1 MKKYLF
7 IGEFKHRND
16 MKKNHPLLIFALS
29 LLSICNQ
36 AISQTGQEKF
46 LSKDMTQFVNP
57 FIGTKDMGHCFPGA
71 TTPFGMVQL
80 SPDTDTAQYSLGQG
94 YNKEVYRYCSGYQ
107 YDDPTIVGFSHTHLN
122 GTGHSDL
129 GDILLMPTTGDIKL
143 NPGIASK
150 PNSGYRSRFNKSSE
164 VATAGYYSVFL
175 DDYKVKVEL
184 TTSPRVGFHRY
195 NYPKDREA
203 NVILDLVHG
212 IYGYDGKVVW
222 ASIRVENDSTI
233 TGYRQTNGWARNR
246 FVYFAIKFS
255 EPFKSYGLRND
266 EKEMYR
272 GFWRRWQMDANFP
285 ERSGHKVKA
294 YFTFGNIETL
304 EVKVAI
310 SGVSTEG
317 ALENL
322 KAEGEDLTFD
332 TALVKAKE
340 SWNKELGKIKIE
352 GTKDEK
358 INFYTALYHCMISP
372 TIFMDVDGKYRGLDG
387 NVHQTNGSTNY
398 TVFSLWDTFR
408 AFHPLMTLLEPARAS
423 DMVNSMLEHYK
434 QSVHR
439 ILPVW
444 SHWGNDNWC
453 MIGYHAVP
461 VIADA
466 YMKGIKG
473 FDNELALKAM
483 VSSATYGK
491 YDAIDDY
498 IKYGYVPKERSSS
511 SASVT
516 LEYAYDDWT
525 IYQMAS
531 KMGKT
536 DIASNFKKRAMSYT
550 NIFDTKRGFAIAKD
564 KDGKFISPFDPLQ
577 THDMGYIE
585 GNAWNYSLFVP
596 HDISNLITLSGGK
609 QKFAQH
615 LDSLFTMSLP
625 VKYYENTE
633 DIDKVGLIGNYVHG
647 NEPSHHVTYMYV
659 YAGQP
664 WKTQEITRKVMNK
677 MYLNKPDGLCGNDDC
692 GQMSA
697 WYIFSAMGFYPVCPG
712 SNQYIIGAPYLP
724 YLQINLDNGKTL
736 TIKADVG
743 SDENKYIQS
752 VSLNGKPINRAYI
765 THDELI
771 QGGELIFVM
780 GKKSNKKWGVD
791 APEIPYSLS
800 K

>member
-1 MKKYLF
+1 MKSIYIQIISIIF
-7 IGEFKHRND
+7 
-16 MKKNHPLLIFALS
+16 LLNLNSEAVAQNNPS
-29 LLSICNQ
+29 GSV
-36 AISQTGQEKF
+36 AK
-46 LSKDMTQFVNP
+46 FVNP
-57 FIGTKDMGHCFPGA
+57 FIGTKDMGHCYPGA
-71 TTPFGMVQL
+71 TLPFGMVQL
-80 SPDTDTAQYSLGQG
+80 SPDTDTAQYSYGQG

-107 YDDPTIVGFSHTHLN
+107 FDDPTIVGFSHTHLH

-129 GDILLMPTTGDIKL
+129 GDILLMPTTGAIKL

-150 PNSGYRSRFNKSSE
+150 PYSGYRSRFSKKSE
-164 VATAGYYSVFL
+164 VASAGYYSVLL
-175 DDYKVKVEL
+175 DDYSTKVEL
-184 TTSPRVGFHRY
+184 TTSTRVGFHRY
-195 NYPKDREA
+195 IYPKDKDA
-203 NVILDLVHG
+203 NVIIDLLHG
-212 IYGYDGKVVW
+212 IYGYEGKVVW

-255 EPFKSYGLRND
+255 KPCKSYGLKND

-272 GFWRRWQMDANFP
+272 GFWRRWQMDNNFP

-294 YFTFGNIETL
+294 YFTFGNIDTL

-310 SGVSTEG
+310 SGVSTTG
-317 ALENL
+317 AIENL
-322 KAEGEDLTFD
+322 IAEADNVSFDKAL
-332 TALVKAKE
+332 ANAKNAWE
-340 SWNKELGKIKIE
+340 QELGKIKIE
-352 GTKDEK
+352 GTADEK
-358 INFYTALYHCMISP
+358 TNFYTALYHSLLSP

-387 NVHQTNGSTNY
+387 NSHQTEGFTNY

-408 AFHPLMTLLEPARAS
+408 AFHPLMTLIEPTRAS

-434 QSVHR
+434 QSVHG
-439 ILPVW
+439 ILPIW

-453 MIGYHAVP
+453 MIGYHAVS

-466 YMKGIKG
+466 YMKGLNG
-473 FDNELALKAM
+473 FDSELALKAM

-491 YDAIDDY
+491 YDALDDY
-498 IKYGYVPKERSSS
+498 IKFGYVPKELSGS

-516 LEYAYDDWT
+516 LEYSYDDWT

-536 DIASNFKKRAMSYT
+536 DIANTFKKRAKSYQ
-550 NIFDTKRGFAIAKD
+550 NIFDIKRGFAIAKD
-564 KDGKFISPFDPLQ
+564 KNGNFIAPFDPLQ

-585 GNAWNYSLFVP
+585 GNAWNYTLFVP
-596 HDISNLITLSGGK
+596 HDISYLIVLSGGK
-609 QKFAQH
+609 QKFVNH
-615 LDSLFTMSLP
+615 LDSLFTMTLP
-625 VKYYENTE
+625 PKYYENTE

-647 NEPSHHVTYMYV
+647 NEPSHHVPYMFV

-664 WKTQEITRKVMNK
+664 WKTQEVVRMVMNR

-724 YLQINLDNGKTL
+724 YLQISMENGKTL
-736 TIKADVG
+736 TIKAEKV
-743 SDENKYIQS
+743 SNENKYVQS
-752 VSLNGKPINRAYI
+752 VSLNGKQLTRAFI
-765 THDELI
+765 THDELT
-771 QGGELIFVM
+771 QGGELIFRM
-780 GKKSNKKWGVD
+780 GAKPNKKWGTNGS
-791 APEIPYSLS
+791 ELPYSLS
-800 K
+800 N

>member
-1 MKKYLF
+1 MK
-7 IGEFKHRND
+7 N
-16 MKKNHPLLIFALS
+16 NHLISTLTFCCIAFCNLALAQPNQDKPL
-29 LLSICNQ
+29 
-36 AISQTGQEKF
+36 
-46 LSKDMTQFVNP
+46 TQFVNP

-71 TTPFGMVQL
+71 TVPFGMVQL

-107 YDDPTIVGFSHTHLN
+107 YDDPTIVGFSHTHLH

-129 GDILLMPTTGDIKL
+129 GDILLMPTTGEIKL
-143 NPGIASK
+143 NPGLASK
-150 PNSGYRSRFNKSSE
+150 PNSGYRSRYSKASE
-164 VATAGYYSVFL
+164 VASAGYYSVFL
-175 DDYKVKVEL
+175 DDYKIKAEL
-184 TTSPRVGFHRY
+184 TTTPRVGFHRY
-195 NYPKDREA
+195 TYPKGSEA

-212 IYGYDGKVVW
+212 IYNYDGKVVW
-222 ASIRVENDSTI
+222 ASLRLENDSTI

-246 FVYFAIKFS
+246 FIYFAIKFS
-255 EPFKSYGLRND
+255 KPFKTYGFKND

-272 GFWRRWQMDANFP
+272 GFWRRWQMDSNFP

-294 YFTFGNIETL
+294 YFSFGDIESL

-310 SGVSTEG
+310 SGVGTEG
-317 ALENL
+317 ALKNL
-322 KAEGEDLTFD
+322 KAEAETVSFD
-332 TALVKAKE
+332 NALANAQE
-340 SWNKELGKIKIE
+340 SWHKELSKVKVE
-352 GTKDEK
+352 GSNDEK
-358 INFYTALYHCMISP
+358 TNFYTALYHCMISP

-387 NVHQTNGSTNY
+387 NIHQANGSTNY

-408 AFHPLMTLLEPARAS
+408 AFHPLMTLLEPTKAS
-423 DMVNSMLEHYK
+423 DMVNSMLAHYQ
-434 QSVHR
+434 QSVHG
-439 ILPVW
+439 ILPIW

-466 YMKGIKG
+466 YMKGLTG

-483 VSSATYGK
+483 VSSANYGK

-498 IKYGYVPKERSSS
+498 VKYGYVPKERSGS

-525 IYQMAS
+525 IYQMAN

-536 DIASNFKKRAMSYT
+536 DIANTFKNRALSYA
-550 NIFDTKRGFAIAKD
+550 NIFDTNRGFAIAKG
-564 KDGKFISPFDPLQ
+564 KDGKFLAHFDPLQ

-596 HDISNLITLSGGK
+596 HDISNLIALSGGNK
-609 QKFAQH
+609 KFTQH
-615 LDSLFTMSLP
+615 LDSLFTMTLP
-625 VKYYENTE
+625 PKYYENTE
-633 DIDKVGLIGNYVHG
+633 DIDKVGIMGNYVHG
-647 NEPSHHVTYMYV
+647 NEPSHHVPYMFV

-664 WKTQEITRKVMNK
+664 WKTQEIVRKVMNR

-712 SNQYIIGAPYLP
+712 SNEYVIGAPYLP
-724 YLQINLDNGKTL
+724 YLQVTFENGKAL
-736 TIKADVG
+736 TIKADKV

-752 VSLNGKPINRAYI
+752 ITLNGKAFDRAFI
-765 THDELI
+765 THDELT
-771 QGGELIFVM
+771 QGGELIYRM
-780 GKKSNKKWGVD
+780 GKKPNKKWGSD
-791 APEIPYSLS
+791 SKGSPYSLS
-800 K
+800 KE

>member
-1 MKKYLF
+1 MK
-7 IGEFKHRND
+7 NSQ
-16 MKKNHPLLIFALS
+16 PLLFFAFCILAFS
-29 LLSICNQ
+29 NK
-36 AISQTGQEKF
+36 AFAQTNQEKS
-46 LSKDMTQFVNP
+46 LSKDLTQYVNP
-57 FIGTKDMGHCFPGA
+57 FVGTRDMGHCYPGA
-71 TTPFGMVQL
+71 TVPFGMVQL
-80 SPDTDTAQYSLGQG
+80 SPDTDTAQYSYGQG

-107 YDDPTIVGFSHTHLN
+107 YDDPTIVGFSHTHLH

-129 GDILLMPTTGDIKL
+129 GDILLMPTTGEIRF
-143 NPGIASK
+143 NPGIVSK
-150 PNSGYRSRFNKSSE
+150 PNSGYRSRFSKTSE
-164 VATAGYYSVFL
+164 IASAGYYSVFL
-175 DDYKVKVEL
+175 DDYKIKAEL
-184 TTSPRVGFHRY
+184 TTSARVGFHRY
-195 NYPKDREA
+195 TYPKDKEA
-203 NVILDLVHG
+203 NIILDLVHG
-212 IYGYDGKVVW
+212 IYSYDGKVVW
-222 ASIRVENDSTI
+222 ASIRVENDSII

-246 FVYFAIKFS
+246 FIYFAIKFS
-255 EPFKSYGLRND
+255 KPFKSYGLKND
-266 EKEMYR
+266 EKEIYR
-272 GFWRRWQMDANFP
+272 GFWRRWQMEKEFP

-310 SGVSTEG
+310 SGVSTAG
-317 ALENL
+317 AVANL
-322 KAEGEDLTFD
+322 NAEGENQSFSSVL
-332 TALVKAKE
+332 AKAKE
-340 SWNKELGKIKIE
+340 SWNKELGKIGVE
-352 GTKDEK
+352 GTHDEK
-358 INFYTALYHCMISP
+358 VNFYTALYHCMISP
-372 TIFMDVDGKYRGLDG
+372 NIFTDVDGKYRGLDG
-387 NVHQTNGSTNY
+387 NIHQADGFTNY

-408 AFHPLMTLLEPARAS
+408 TFHPLMTLLEPTRAS

-434 QSVHR
+434 QSVHG
-439 ILPVW
+439 ILPIW

-473 FDNELALKAM
+473 FDSELALKAM

-498 IKYGYVPKERSSS
+498 IRYGYVPKERSSS

-536 DIASNFKKRAMSYT
+536 GIANTFKKRAMSYA
-550 NIFDTKRGFAIAKD
+550 NIFDTKSGFAIAKGN
-564 KDGKFISPFDPLQ
+564 DGKFLTPFDPLQ

-609 QKFAQH
+609 KRFTQH
-615 LDSLFTMSLP
+615 LDSLFTMTLP
-625 VKYYENTE
+625 PKYYENTE
-633 DIDKVGLIGNYVHG
+633 DIDKVGIMGNYVHG
-647 NEPSHHVTYMYV
+647 NEPSHHVPYMFV

-664 WKTQEITRKVMNK
+664 WKTQEIVRKVMNK

-697 WYIFSAMGFYPVCPG
+697 WYIFSTMGFYPVSPG

-724 YLQINLDNGKTL
+724 YLQVKLDNGKTL
-736 TIKADVG
+736 TITADSV
-743 SDENKYIQS
+743 SDENKFVQS
-752 VSLNGKPINRAYI
+752 VSLNGRPLNRAYI
-765 THDELI
+765 THDELT
-771 QGGELIFVM
+771 QGGTLIFKM
-780 GKKSNKKWGVD
+780 GKRPNLKWGNNPKD
-791 APEIPYSLS
+791 LPYSLS
-800 K
+800 KK